1 MSLWTKLA
9 YLLPSRSRAAERDM
23 REELASLKEMAGP
36 GELGNLTLAAEDAR
50 AAWTWLWLERLGQD
64 LRYARRSMFHNKA
77 FTALAVLS
85 LALGIGA
92 NTAIYSFMESI
103 LLRSLPVPEPESLV
117 VMKWRAEK
125 QASTA
130 SSGMCVLYRRVAHR
144 SQRGEDRYAVSL
156 PGARAVRTQ
165 HRRAVE
171 CLRLFRRGTPDR
183 HDRRGNGSGQRPV
196 RVGRLLPRDGRA
208 ARRGTSDS
216 CE

>member
-103 LLRSLPVPEPESLV
+103 LLRSLPVPDPESLV
-117 VMKWRAEK
+117 VMKWRAET
-125 QASTA
+125 QYTSTA
-130 SSGMCVLYRRVAHR
+130 SSGMSFSTGGSLHAIPAEGR
-144 SQRGEDRYAVSL
+144 S
-156 PGARAVRTQ
+156 ARSFPTLRSSCSNATPTCCRARSAISSRT
-165 HRRAVE
+165 A
-171 CLRLFRRGTPDR
+171 
-183 HDRRGNGSGQRPV
+183 
-196 RVGRLLPRDGRA
+196 
-208 ARRGTSDS
+208 
-216 CE
+216 